1 MPNYTGQYL
10 EDRNIDRV
18 WYGVIDQVADIWD
31 NGGYML
37 DEDKR
42 NPRVKPLDMVKHFE
56 GAVKEIIVWNARENN
71 MEDAITPQDVPLT
84 LTHSI
89 TRTVERSAQP
99 LLVAQS
105 LLTNMP
111 MERDTVYEPVMTS
124 GLIGAAS
131 RVSPQGEPNSAII
144 TFEATAGVKTEKWG
158 LRLQF
163 TEEVVQYSKWP
174 VVQWILDEA
183 SREMARAKEVDVWQ
197 KVIRWSRCHIYGG
210 ATPPAGINLTPTAR
224 RVHGRDIAGA
234 LNGTMTL
241 DDLFEMMA
249 YMLTESVMPDM
260 LIMNP
265 WAWKIF
271 ATSPELRT
279 FAMLNGGTLFKAPQ
293 GNIQIAS
300 WGQRGFATPNPE
312 LPHNATLYADIPSL
326 FPQPLRIVVSPFIP
340 YNPSTQTTTL
350 IMAVNDQVGIYLDGG
365 PVRTKEWE
373 DPLHSITDM
382 MLLEFWN
389 VAPKNNG
396 RYLVSTVEIST
407 AKGYDWESKLVWDA
421 GNNPL
426 PS

>member
-1 MPNYTGQYL
+1 MPKYTGQYL
-10 EDRNIDRV
+10 DDREIDRA
-18 WYGVIDQVADIWD
+18 WYTVVDQVADIWQ
-31 NGGYML
+31 NGGYIL
-37 DEDKR
+37 EEDKR
-42 NPRVKPLDMVKHFE
+42 NQRVKPLDMIKHLE
-56 GAVKEIIVWNARENN
+56 GAVGDIISWIATQNS
-71 MEDAITPQDVPLT
+71 MEDAITPQDVPLA
-84 LTHSI
+84 LTESI
-89 TRTVERSAQP
+89 TRVVERAAQP

-105 LLTNMP
+105 LMTNMP
-111 MERDTVYEPVMTS
+111 MDRETTYEPVMTS

-131 RVSPQGEPNSAII
+131 RVSPQGEPNSATIA
-144 TFEATAGVKTEKWG
+144 FESTAGVKTEKWG

-163 TEEVVQYSKWP
+163 TEEVIEYSKWP
-174 VVQWILDEA
+174 IVQWILDEA
-183 SREMARAKEVDVWQ
+183 SREMARAKEVDIWW

-210 ATPPAGINLTPTAR
+210 ATPPTGLNLTPIAR
-224 RVHGRDIAGA
+224 RVRGRDIAGA

-241 DDLFEMMA
+241 DDLFEMVA

-293 GNIQIAS
+293 GNVQIAN

-312 LPHNATLYADIPSL
+312 LPYNATLYADIPSL
-326 FPQPLRIVVSPFIP
+326 FPQPLQIIVSPFIP
-340 YNPSTQTTTL
+340 YNATSQTTTL
-350 IMAVNDQVGIYLDGG
+350 IMVVRDQVGIYLDGG
-365 PVRTKEWE
+365 PVQTREWE
-373 DPLHSITDM
+373 DPLHSIRDM

-389 VAPKNNG
+389 VSPKNNG
-396 RYLVSTVEIST
+396 RYIVSAVDIST

-421 GNNPL
+421 ATNPL